1 MDDDTLVAQQDEGD
15 SSVNQRLQYL
25 SGGGIVFYTFAAT
38 LAGIDWVMS
47 INPHWHPRC
56 SGSSS

>member
-1 MDDDTLVAQQDEGD
+1 MTRWSRQQDEGD
-15 SSVNQRLQYL
+15 SSLNQRLHL